1 MADKKASLTLVLHS
15 RVTSALSGIKR
26 VGSAVGE
33 LAMQVGKPLMWGG
46 TIAFGAISA
55 GTAVAS
61 KSILQFGST
70 AEQTRLR
77 FQTML
82 GSIEK
87 GDAMMSKLDRFSNS
101 TPYSG
106 EEVNKAA
113 GTLLAFGIAAGD
125 VEAALRKVGDVA
137 AGSGKNFNEL
147 SAIYGKVFAKGKMDT
162 EAMNQMVEAG
172 IPIVKTLGE
181 MFGKSGN
188 EIYKMAE
195 SGAISADMV
204 SQAYDKMSGSGG
216 VFSNMMEKQSNTVKG
231 VWDAVTGQLQYAA
244 ANFGESLLPLIKEGL
259 TVLQGWADSIVA
271 MSKDGRLVEY
281 FATVATVA
289 IDVGTAVAKGMNFAW
304 QVAKFTYRQIGNI
317 AKGTWLGVQSG
328 AMSAFVNTCEGLNT
342 AGNYIYAALQTVGR
356 VFRMVFNGMNSTVMM
371 VWTGIINTVISA
383 VNIVIKALNKI
394 PGVDIGLVEKPAFV
408 KQIEEFARQAGDKAY
423 RDWQNIASGQDFK
436 DAKAR
441 AEHQN
446 RAEFGNIRKS
456 AEGKGDEAYR
466 LLSEAGKGFNTAV
479 ENFKT
484 GNEAIEEFSKTAKSK
499 ISSWADTAKAD
510 LNRRNSAEK
519 SVKFDPAI
527 PNKQS
532 VAVGGSAAALPRIS
546 ADSFTKIG
554 LYNFGKYST
563 RSLDKERNRLLQNIA
578 DTLQKSNAEPGA
590 QLI

>member
-1 MADKKASLTLVLHS
+1 MADKKASLTLILNS
-15 RVTSALSGIKR
+15 RVTSAVTGIKK
-26 VGSAVGE
+26 VGGAVSD
-33 LAMQVGKPLMWGG
+33 LAVKVGRPLMWGG
-46 TIAFGAISA
+46 TIAFAAATAGAA
-55 GTAVAS
+55 AAS
-61 KSILQFGST
+61 KSILRFGST

-113 GTLLAFGIAAGD
+113 GTLLAFGIAAGE
-125 VEAALRKVGDVA
+125 VENTLRKVGDVA

-216 VFSNMMEKQSNTVKG
+216 VFSNMMEKQANTVKG

-281 FATVATVA
+281 FAAAATVA
-289 IDVGTAVAKGMNFAW
+289 IDVGTAVAKGLNFAW
-304 QVAKFTYRQIGNI
+304 QTAKFTYTQIGNI
-317 AKGTWLGVQSG
+317 AKGTWFGVQSG
-328 AMSAFVNTCEGLNT
+328 AMLAFVNTCEGLNT
-342 AGNYIYAALQTVGR
+342 AGNYIYAGLQTIGR
-356 VFRMVFNGMNSTVMM
+356 FFRMVFNGVSSTVAS
-371 VWTGIINTVISA
+371 VFAGVINTVISA

-394 PGVDIGLVEKPAFV
+394 PGVDIGLVKKPAFV
-408 KQIEEFARQAGDKAY
+408 RQIEEFARKAGDKAY
-423 RDWQNIASGQDFK
+423 SDWQNISSGQDFK
-436 DAKAR
+436 DAKVR

-456 AEGKGDEAYR
+456 AEGKGNEAYR

-479 ENFKT
+479 ENFKS

-578 DTLQKSNAEPGA
+578 DTLQKSNAEPGV

>member
-1 MADKKASLTLVLHS
+1 MADKKASLTLVLNS
-15 RVTSALSGIKR
+15 RVTSVLSGIKR

-55 GTAVAS
+55 GSAVAS
-61 KSILQFGST
+61 KSILQFGSV

-125 VEAALRKVGDVA
+125 VEGTLRKVGDVA

-181 MFGKSGN
+181 MYGKSGE

-195 SGAISADMV
+195 SGTISADMV
-204 SQAYDKMSGSGG
+204 SRAYDKMSGAGG
-216 VFSNMMEKQSNTVKG
+216 VYSDMMAKQSDTVKG
-231 VWDAVTGQLQYAA
+231 LWDAVIGQLEYAA

-259 TVLQGWADSIVA
+259 TVLQGWADQVVV

-281 FATVATVA
+281 FSTAASVA
-289 IDVGTAVAKGMNFAW
+289 IDVGTMAAKGLNLSW
-304 QVAKFTYRQIGNI
+304 QIAKFVYTQIGNI

-328 AMSAFVNTCEGLNT
+328 AMLAFVNTCEGLNT
-342 AGNYIYAALQTVGR
+342 AGNYIYAGLQTIGR
-356 VFRMVFNGMNSTVMM
+356 FFRMIFNGVSSTVAS
-371 VWTGIINTVISA
+371 VFAGVINTVISA

-408 KQIEEFARQAGDKAY
+408 RQIEEFARKAGDKAY
-423 RDWQNIASGQDFK
+423 SDWQNISSGQDFK
-436 DAKAR
+436 DAKVK

-446 RAEFGNIRKS
+446 RAEFGSMRKS

-479 ENFKT
+479 ENFKS

-499 ISSWADTAKAD
+499 ISSWADTAQAN
-510 LNRRNSAEK
+510 LNRRNAAEK
-519 SVKFDPAI
+519 GVKFDPAI
-527 PNKQS
+527 QNKQS
-532 VAVGGSAAALPRIS
+532 ATVGGSAAALPRIS

-578 DTLQKSNAEPGA
+578 DTLQQSNAEPGV

>member
-1 MADKKASLTLVLHS
+1 
-15 RVTSALSGIKR
+15 
-26 VGSAVGE
+26 
-33 LAMQVGKPLMWGG
+33 
-46 TIAFGAISA
+46 
-55 GTAVAS
+55 
-61 KSILQFGST
+61 
-70 AEQTRLR
+70 
-77 FQTML
+77 
-82 GSIEK
+82 
-87 GDAMMSKLDRFSNS
+87 
-101 TPYSG
+101 
-106 EEVNKAA
+106 
-113 GTLLAFGIAAGD
+113 
-125 VEAALRKVGDVA
+125 
-137 AGSGKNFNEL
+137 
-147 SAIYGKVFAKGKMDT
+147 
-162 EAMNQMVEAG
+162 
-172 IPIVKTLGE
+172 
-181 MFGKSGN
+181 
-188 EIYKMAE
+188 
-195 SGAISADMV
+195 
-204 SQAYDKMSGSGG
+204 
-216 VFSNMMEKQSNTVKG
+216 
-231 VWDAVTGQLQYAA
+231 
-244 ANFGESLLPLIKEGL
+244 
-259 TVLQGWADSIVA
+259 
-271 MSKDGRLVEY
+271 
-281 FATVATVA
+281 
-289 IDVGTAVAKGMNFAW
+289 
-304 QVAKFTYRQIGNI
+304 
-317 AKGTWLGVQSG
+317 
-328 AMSAFVNTCEGLNT
+328 
-342 AGNYIYAALQTVGR
+342 
-356 VFRMVFNGMNSTVMM
+356 MVFNGMNSTVMM

-479 ENFKT
+479 ENFKS

-578 DTLQKSNAEPGA
+578 DTLQKSNAEPGV

>member
-1 MADKKASLTLVLHS
+1 MADKKASLTLVLNS

-46 TIAFGAISA
+46 AIAFGAISA
-55 GTAVAS
+55 GAAVAS
-61 KSILQFGST
+61 KSILQFGSA

-113 GTLLAFGIAAGD
+113 GTLLAFGVAAGE
-125 VEAALRKVGDVA
+125 VENTLRKVGDVA

-216 VFSNMMEKQSNTVKG
+216 VFSNMMERQANTVKG

-281 FATVATVA
+281 FAAAATVA
-289 IDVGTAVAKGMNFAW
+289 IDVGTAVAKGLNFAW
-304 QVAKFTYRQIGNI
+304 QAAKFTYTQIGNI

-328 AMSAFVNTCEGLNT
+328 AMLAFVNTCEGLNT
-342 AGNYIYAALQTVGR
+342 AGNYIYAGLQTIGR
-356 VFRMVFNGMNSTVMM
+356 FFRMVFNGVSSTVAS
-371 VWTGIINTVISA
+371 VFAGVINTVISA

-394 PGVDIGLVEKPAFV
+394 PGVDIGLVKKPAFV
-408 KQIEEFARQAGDKAY
+408 RQIEDFARQAGDKAY
-423 RDWQNIASGQDFK
+423 NDLQNISSGQDFK
-436 DAKAR
+436 DAKVR
-441 AEHQN
+441 SEHQN

-456 AEGKGDEAYR
+456 AEDKGDEAYR

-479 ENFKT
+479 ENFKS

-532 VAVGGSAAALPRIS
+532 VAVGGSVAALPRIS

-578 DTLQKSNAEPGA
+578 DTLQKSNAEPGV

>member
-1 MADKKASLTLVLHS
+1 
-15 RVTSALSGIKR
+15 
-26 VGSAVGE
+26 
-33 LAMQVGKPLMWGG
+33 
-46 TIAFGAISA
+46 
-55 GTAVAS
+55 
-61 KSILQFGST
+61 
-70 AEQTRLR
+70 
-77 FQTML
+77 
-82 GSIEK
+82 
-87 GDAMMSKLDRFSNS
+87 
-101 TPYSG
+101 
-106 EEVNKAA
+106 
-113 GTLLAFGIAAGD
+113 
-125 VEAALRKVGDVA
+125 
-137 AGSGKNFNEL
+137 
-147 SAIYGKVFAKGKMDT
+147 
-162 EAMNQMVEAG
+162 
-172 IPIVKTLGE
+172 VKTLGE

-446 RAEFGNIRKS
+446 RAEFGSMRKS
-456 AEGKGDEAYR
+456 AEGKGDEAHR

>member
-1 MADKKASLTLVLHS
+1 MADKKASLTLVLNS